1 MRRPTGNYLVWFTI
15 RYHCHLLIKLWQCR
29 SPHPRVEEFQNKFA
43 KEALIFQS
51 TSVAKPEVNDLPFAA
66 GGTEIEKVRPFFL

>member
-29 SPHPRVEEFQNKFA
+29 LALSSPHPRVEEFQNKFA
-43 KEALIFQS
+43 KPHWRVEAKRLLLHVF
-51 TSVAKPEVNDLPFAA
+51 
-66 GGTEIEKVRPFFL
+66 